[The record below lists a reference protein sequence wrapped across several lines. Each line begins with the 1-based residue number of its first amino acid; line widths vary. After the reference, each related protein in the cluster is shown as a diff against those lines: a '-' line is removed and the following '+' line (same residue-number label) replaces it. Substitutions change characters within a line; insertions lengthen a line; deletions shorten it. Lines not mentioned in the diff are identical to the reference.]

1 MSRTVIKKI
10 ERLCARSA
18 VSAVS
23 VTQRPSQSLGC
34 VSTFSIKGRENP
46 CLNLLFDPNVHR
58 GCVGTLSRPLGP
70 PRYLCVAGSTCT
82 TEHDRS
88 SLEAK
93 PYDCIRA
100 AGTSEQDVYFE
111 TAFKLLS

>member
-1 MSRTVIKKI
+1 MSRTVKKKI
-10 ERLCARSA
+10 KRLCARSA

-46 CLNLLFDPNVHR
+46 RLNLLFDPNTQMCTAAVWAHCHGLLGR
-58 GCVGTLSRPLGP
+58 RAICVLQE
-70 PRYLCVAGSTCT
+70 A
-82 TEHDRS
+82 HARS

-93 PYDCIRA
+93 LYDCIRA